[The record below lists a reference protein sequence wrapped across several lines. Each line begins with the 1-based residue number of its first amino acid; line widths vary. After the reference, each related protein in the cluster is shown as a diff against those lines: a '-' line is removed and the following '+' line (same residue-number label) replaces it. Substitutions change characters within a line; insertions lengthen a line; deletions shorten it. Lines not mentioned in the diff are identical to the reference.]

1 MYATVTHTKSKGSSL
16 PMALRA
22 AATERVV
29 SFTNTALRRGGVSF
43 GRNIEA
49 RRPAVS
55 KCKPRKCAF
64 AQPPKGGL
72 CSRGRSAV
80 QWAQG
85 FSFTSGAGYI
95 ESFDA
100 GNMSSDPK
108 VGQSQNRERHQSG
121 VSALA
126 QLFNLWWCLKA
137 LKPRWRALPRA
148 NYLTVLANPSLNR
161 TLHSVPSISPP
172 FHSGPIAVPL
182 FRAG

>member
-1 MYATVTHTKSKGSSL
+1 MTNTKNKGSNL

-22 AATERVV
+22 VATERAV
-29 SFTNTALRRGGVSF
+29 SFTDNAQRCGEVSF

-49 RRPAVS
+49 RRPAMS
-55 KCKPRKCAF
+55 KRKPRRCAF
-64 AQPPKGGL
+64 AQSPKGGL
-72 CSRGRSAV
+72 CSRGKCAV
-80 QWAQG
+80 QSAQG
-85 FSFTSGAGYI
+85 FSFTSNAGCIEMFGA
-95 ESFDA
+95 E
-100 GNMSSDPK
+100 NMSSDPK
-108 VGQSQNRERHQSG
+108 VGQSQNRERHHSG

-126 QLFNLWWCLKA
+126 SLFNLWWCLKA
-137 LKPRWRALPRA
+137 LKPWWRALPRA

>member
-1 MYATVTHTKSKGSSL
+1 MYATVTNMKNKGSSL

-29 SFTNTALRRGGVSF
+29 SSTSIALRRGETRSGADPVVEILRSEF
-43 GRNIEA
+43 A
-49 RRPAVS
+49 S
-55 KCKPRKCAF
+55 KC
-64 AQPPKGGL
+64 
-72 CSRGRSAV
+72 
-80 QWAQG
+80 
-85 FSFTSGAGYI
+85 GAGYI

-100 GNMSSDPK
+100 ESKSSDPK
-108 VGQSQNRERHQSG
+108 VRQSKNRERHHSG

-126 QLFNLWWCLKA
+126 SLFNLWWCLKA

-172 FHSGPIAVPL
+172 FHSGPITVPL

>member
-1 MYATVTHTKSKGSSL
+1 MYATVTNTKNKGPSL

-29 SFTNTALRRGGVSF
+29 SFTSTALRRGET
-43 GRNIEA
+43 R
-49 RRPAVS
+49 
-55 KCKPRKCAF
+55 
-64 AQPPKGGL
+64 
-72 CSRGRSAV
+72 
-80 QWAQG
+80 
-85 FSFTSGAGYI
+85 SGAGPVAESLKSEFASRCSARYI

-100 GNMSSDPK
+100 GSMSSDSK
-108 VGQSQNRERHQSG
+108 VGQSQNRERHHSG
-121 VSALA
+121 VGALA
-126 QLFNLWWCLKA
+126 SLFKRSWCLKA
-137 LKPRWRALPRA
+137 LKPRWRALPRP

>member
-1 MYATVTHTKSKGSSL
+1 MDATVTNTKIKGSSL

-22 AATERVV
+22 AATECVV
-29 SFTNTALRRGGVSF
+29 SFTSTALRRGETRSDAGPIVEILRSEF
-43 GRNIEA
+43 
-49 RRPAVS
+49 PS
-55 KCKPRKCAF
+55 KC
-64 AQPPKGGL
+64 
-72 CSRGRSAV
+72 
-80 QWAQG
+80 
-85 FSFTSGAGYI
+85 GARYI

-100 GNMSSDPK
+100 GNMASDPK
-108 VGQSQNRERHQSG
+108 VGQSQNRERHNSG

-126 QLFNLWWCLKA
+126 SLLNLWWCLKA

>member
-1 MYATVTHTKSKGSSL
+1 MYATVTNTKNKGSSL

-29 SFTNTALRRGGVSF
+29 SFTSTAQRRGET
-43 GRNIEA
+43 R
-49 RRPAVS
+49 
-55 KCKPRKCAF
+55 
-64 AQPPKGGL
+64 
-72 CSRGRSAV
+72 
-80 QWAQG
+80 
-85 FSFTSGAGYI
+85 SGAGPAVEILKYEFASKCGARYI

-108 VGQSQNRERHQSG
+108 VGQSQNQERHHSG
-121 VSALA
+121 VNALA
-126 QLFNLWWCLKA
+126 SLFNLWWCLKA

-161 TLHSVPSISPP
+161 TLHSVPAISPP
-172 FHSGPIAVPL
+172 FHSGPIAAPL

>member
-1 MYATVTHTKSKGSSL
+1 MYATVTNTKNKGSSL

-29 SFTNTALRRGGVSF
+29 SFTSTALRRGET
-43 GRNIEA
+43 R
-49 RRPAVS
+49 
-55 KCKPRKCAF
+55 
-64 AQPPKGGL
+64 
-72 CSRGRSAV
+72 
-80 QWAQG
+80 
-85 FSFTSGAGYI
+85 SGAGPFVEILKSEFALKCGARYI

-108 VGQSQNRERHQSG
+108 VGQSQNRERHNSG

-126 QLFNLWWCLKA
+126 SLFNLWWCLKA

-161 TLHSVPSISPP
+161 TLHSGPAISPP